1 MQNMLASLVEA
12 PWLIVYATTI
22 LASVAY
28 FIRLTRRLNRGASGR
43 LVFWRAAAWI
53 GATTLLAAFA
63 DQILRAIELFFLQI
77 WLASFFFFP
86 GFCKRFFGWINART
100 GGAPDRW
107 FSRIAEGVRTR
118 YRASALNTGISGI
131 RLWWDRV
138 PFRQKRLLAMALC
151 LMLLVI
157 LIVSEKR

>member
-1 MQNMLASLVEA
+1 MWEIIYVAA
-12 PWLIVYATTI
+12 I
-22 LASVAY
+22 LLSSAY
-28 FIRLTRRLNRGASGR
+28 YSWLTRRLNRGASGR